1 MTAALLFAA
10 TFAAVCTLG
19 LQQINV
25 ERRWIVAAALTSPAI
40 GAAHL
45 VLFKVL
51 PGPTDALEIA
61 AYLAGG
67 SAGIAASI
75 WAHPRLAA
83 LIGSRSRAAS
93 ASLVAALQSP
103 AGANLRAAADDDFDD
118 VLNEHA
124 ERLGE
129 TLRLATQ
136 IADEAARADIET
148 NCAFERIGKH
158 TFYDVESTEVLH
170 GPEFAD
176 MVATAVVYL
185 RLRGQIVEHPTQAN
199 LLRIEP

>member
-51 PGPTDALEIA
+51 PGPTSVVEIF

-93 ASLVAALQSP
+93 AALAAELRQAQAP
-103 AGANLRAAADDDFDD
+103 AAGNPLATPDA
-118 VLNEHA
+118 VQVHA
-124 ERLGE
+124 LRLGE
-129 TLRLATQ
+129 SLRLATQ
-136 IADEAARADIET
+136 IADDAARADIET
-148 NCAFERIGKH
+148 NCAFERIGNH
-158 TFYDVESTEVLH
+158 TWYDVESTEVLH
-170 GPEFAD
+170 GPEFAE
-176 MVATAVVYL
+176 MVATGVRYL
-185 RLRGQIVEHPTQAN
+185 RLRGHIVNHPTQGN
-199 LLRIEP
+199 LVRIEQ